1 MRPMAKEQSGDQTEK
16 PTPKRL
22 KDARKEGNVAKSREL
37 SGTIT
42 LLCWLVVAW
51 LAVPPIRGQL
61 QELFQRFID
70 SIGIAGQVGPRGLQA
85 IEALGWEACKT
96 LLLVTLPVLVGV
108 SLVGLLS
115 EFLQVGGLFTLKRIL
130 PKGEHLN
137 PAEGL
142 KRMFSQN
149 NLVEVAKSLLKTAGL
164 VAIFVLVLERVMPEI
179 MRLPVGSLS
188 DVGAAH
194 WHALMWLGI
203 WTICV
208 FALLSVLDALYQRYA
223 FIKKMKMSRRDIRQE
238 LRDTEGDALVKG
250 RRRQLHQEWAQ
261 QNMLNAV
268 RNASAVVVNP
278 EHIAVAIVYE
288 QGKTELPVVCAKG
301 EDYEAQLIR
310 EAAEEAGI
318 PIMRNVELAR
328 GLYEKVGLDEYISAE
343 FFRAVAELLR
353 WAETIRR

>member
-1 MRPMAKEQSGDQTEK
+1 MAKEQSGDQTEK

-37 SGTIT
+37 SGTVT
-42 LLCWLVVAW
+42 LLCWLVAAW
-51 LAVPPIRGQL
+51 LAVPLVRGQL

-70 SIGIAGQVGPRGLQA
+70 SIGTAAEVGPRGLQS
-85 IEALGWEACKT
+85 IYELGWQAFKT
-96 LLLVTLPVLVGV
+96 LLVVSVPLLVAV
-108 SLVGLLS
+108 SLVGLLM
-115 EFLQVGGLFTLKRIL
+115 EFLQVGGLFALKRVQ
-130 PKGEHLN
+130 PKVDALN

-149 NLVEVAKSLLKTAGL
+149 NLVEVVKSVFKTAAL
-164 VAIFVLVLERVMPEI
+164 VAVFVLVLMRVLGEI
-179 MRLPVGSLS
+179 MRLPLGAPG

-194 WHALMWLGI
+194 WHALMWMGI

-208 FALLSVLDALYQRYA
+208 FALLSVLDSLYQHYA
-223 FIKKMKMSRRDIRQE
+223 FIKKLRMSRRDIRQE

-261 QNMLNAV
+261 QNMLEAV
-268 RNASAVVVNP
+268 RKASAVVVNP
-278 EHIAVAIVYE
+278 EHIAVAILYE
-288 QGKTELPVVCAKG
+288 PGTTELPVVCAKG

-310 EAAEEAGI
+310 ETAEQAGV

-328 GLYEKVGLDEYISAE
+328 GLHEKVGLDEYISAE

>member
-1 MRPMAKEQSGDQTEK
+1 MAKEQSGDQTEK

-70 SIGIAGQVGPRGLQA
+70 SIGIAGEVGPHGLQA
-85 IEALGWEACKT
+85 IESLGWEACKT

-108 SLVGLLS
+108 SLIGLLS
-115 EFLQVGGLFTLKRIL
+115 EFLQVGGLFTLKRIV

-149 NLVEVAKSLLKTAGL
+149 NFVEVVKSLLKTAGL

-179 MRLPVGSLS
+179 MRLPVGSVS

-268 RNASAVVVNP
+268 RGASAVVVNP

-310 EAAEEAGI
+310 EAAEEAGV

-328 GLYEKVGLDEYISAE
+328 GLHEKVGLDEYITAE

>member
-1 MRPMAKEQSGDQTEK
+1 MAKEQSGDQTEK

-37 SGTIT
+37 SGTVT
-42 LLCWLVVAW
+42 LLCWLVAVW
-51 LAVPPIRGQL
+51 LALPLVRGQL

-70 SIGIAGQVGPRGLQA
+70 AIGTAAEAGPRGLASLYQ
-85 IEALGWEACKT
+85 LGWQAFKT
-96 LLLVTLPVLVGV
+96 LLLVSVPLLVGV
-108 SLVGLLS
+108 ALVGLLI
-115 EFLQVGGLFTLKRIL
+115 EFLQVGGLFTLKRIQ
-130 PKGEHLN
+130 PNAEHLN
-137 PAEGL
+137 PAEGV

-149 NLVEVAKSLLKTAGL
+149 NLVEVVKSLFKTAAL
-164 VAIFVLVLERVMPEI
+164 VAVFVLVLMRVMGEI
-179 MRLPVGSLS
+179 MRLPLGVPE

-194 WHALMWLGI
+194 WHALMWLAI

-223 FIKKMKMSRRDIRQE
+223 FIKKLRMSRRDIRQE

-261 QNMLNAV
+261 QNMLEAV
-268 RNASAVVVNP
+268 RKASAVVVNP
-278 EHIAVAIVYE
+278 EHIAVAILYE
-288 QGKTELPVVCAKG
+288 PGSTELPVVCAKG

-310 EAAEEAGI
+310 ETAEQAGV

-328 GLYEKVGLDEYISAE
+328 GLHEKVGLDEYISAE